1 MGVWPPP
8 CSVRISARAKRVLL
22 RFHPEKGLE
31 IVSPTRLS
39 TCQVNDVLEHHRAW
53 IERHLQKLRAWPKDG
68 LPESIDLPAVG
79 QHWHLTHVPG
89 MPSGRLHADAQRQHL
104 TLHGS
109 PALLW
114 PLLGRWLLHQAK
126 LHLPPRLLEHAR
138 QHGLQPSGV
147 NVRWARSRW
156 GSCSHQ
162 GRISLNARL
171 LWLSPQEVDYVL
183 LHELTHL
190 EHFNHSP
197 AFWQALE
204 ARCPGARQWHQRL
217 RKTSACLPGWLP
229 RIQ

>member
-1 MGVWPPP
+1 MRAWPPP
-8 CSVRISARAKRVLL
+8 HTVRISSRAKRLLL

-31 IVSPTRLS
+31 IVSPRRLS
-39 TCQVNDVLEHHRAW
+39 AHQVHEVLDAHRAW
-53 IERHLQKLRAWPKDG
+53 IEQHLSKLCQWPAER
-68 LPESIDLPAVG
+68 LPEAIDLPALG
-79 QHWHLTHVPG
+79 QCWSLAHVPDA
-89 MPSGRLHADAQRQHL
+89 PSGRLHADAQRQHL
-104 TLHGS
+104 TLQGT

-138 QHGLQPSGV
+138 QQGLNPSAV
-147 NVRWARSRW
+147 SVRWARSRW

-190 EHFNHSP
+190 EHFDHSP

-204 ARCPGARQWHQRL
+204 ERCLGARQWDRRL
-217 RKTSACLPGWLP
+217 RKASACLPGWLP
-229 RIQ
+229 LIQ

>member
-1 MGVWPPP
+1 MRAWPPP
-8 CSVRISARAKRVLL
+8 HTVRISSRAKRLLL

-39 TCQVNDVLEHHRAW
+39 ARQVGDLLEHHRAW
-53 IERHLQKLRAWPKDG
+53 IERHLPSLRAWPEDS

-79 QHWHLTHVPG
+79 QRWGLTHVPDA
-89 MPSGRLHADAQRQHL
+89 PASRLHADAQRRHL
-104 TLHGS
+104 TLHG
-109 PALLW
+109 PPPLLW

-138 QHGLQPSGV
+138 QQGLHPSGV
-147 NVRWARSRW
+147 SVRWARSRW

-190 EHFNHSP
+190 EHFDHSP

-204 ARCPGARQWHQRL
+204 ARCQGARQWDQRL
-217 RKTSACLPGWLP
+217 RKASARLPGWLP
-229 RIQ
+229 HLQ

>member
-1 MGVWPPP
+1 MQPWPP
-8 CSVRISARAKRVLL
+8 SYTVRISSRAKRLLL

-31 IVSPTRLS
+31 IISPTRIS
-39 TCQVNDVLEHHRAW
+39 ARQVGDVLEHHRAW
-53 IERHLQKLRAWPKDG
+53 IERHLSSLRAWTKDTLPK
-68 LPESIDLPAVG
+68 SIDLPAIG
-79 QHWHLTHVPG
+79 QCWHLTHVPRT
-89 MPSGRLHADAQRQHL
+89 PSIRLHADPQRQHL
-104 TLHGS
+104 TLHGA
-109 PALLW
+109 PELLW

-138 QHGLQPSGV
+138 QQGLQPSGV
-147 NVRWARSRW
+147 SVRWARSRW

-171 LWLSPQEVDYVL
+171 LWLSPQAVDYVL

-204 ARCPGARQWHQRL
+204 ARCLGARQWDQRL
-217 RKTSACLPGWLP
+217 RKASLHMPDWLP
-229 RIQ
+229 HLA